1 MKFHTDI
8 DVYDMLALF
17 TLSTAE
23 RGGDQ
28 YLASMTSIY
37 NILAAEDPKV
47 LQTLSQDWYWERKY
61 LYVCPLS
68 DSGFIVTSEPN
79 KSAS

>member
-1 MKFHTDI
+1 MQFHTDI
-8 DVYDMLALF
+8 DVFDMLALF

-37 NILAAEDPKV
+37 NILATEDAKI

-61 LYVCPLS
+61 RYACPLS
-68 DSGFIVTSEPN
+68 DSEFVVTSKSN
-79 KSAS
+79 NSAS